1 MADIELPDRS
11 RIKTV
16 GDMVRIIIADEEV
29 ILLKN
34 ADLKALR
41 DYTAKLK
48 DMGKE
53 DAK

>member
-1 MADIELPDRS
+1 
-11 RIKTV
+11 
-16 GDMVRIIIADEEV
+16 MVRIIIADEEV